1 MRQRIKILLELID
14 SYQLSCL
21 GAPGRGRLC
30 KRSDRAMLDRL
41 IDSSQRDDPGE
52 SGRVR
57 LLGET
62 FERRLWIAAH
72 PARTGRVASLCLQGG
87 ALGGTALIAAPVRR
101 LSGWVADVIGQ
112 S

>member
-1 MRQRIKILLELID
+1 
-14 SYQLSCL
+14 
-21 GAPGRGRLC
+21 
-30 KRSDRAMLDRL
+30 
-41 IDSSQRDDPGE
+41 
-52 SGRVR
+52 
-57 LLGET
+57 LGET